1 MSYHIYTTAGIVL
14 KKNHFNEANS
24 LFYILTEDLGL
35 IIASAQGVRLQSSK
49 LGSSLQEFSLVTL
62 SCVKGKGGWKITNS
76 IARENFFFDKPI
88 YVQKFITN
96 LSRVLIRMMPGEEN
110 NQDIFYLVEGSF
122 SWLKN
127 LSKESIDS
135 FEILCNLR
143 VLHNLGYVDRNPG
156 TEVFLGSSDKWDELL
171 LCKVL
176 KNKNLL
182 LGYINKGLKESHL

>member
-1 MSYHIYTTAGIVL
+1 MSYHIYTTSGIVL
-14 KKNHFNEANS
+14 KKSHFNEANA

-49 LGSSLQEFSLVTL
+49 LKSSLQEFSSVTL
-62 SCVKGKGGWKITNS
+62 SCVKGKSGWRITNS

-110 NQDIFYLVEGSF
+110 NQNIFYLVESAF

-127 LSKESIDS
+127 VSKENIDS

-143 VLHNLGYVDRNPG
+143 VLHNLGYVDRNPN
-156 TEVFLGSSDKWDELL
+156 TEVFLDSLYKWDEFLL
-171 LCKVL
+171 DKVL
-176 KNKNLL
+176 KDKNALL
-182 LGYINKGLKESHL
+182 SYINKGLKESHL